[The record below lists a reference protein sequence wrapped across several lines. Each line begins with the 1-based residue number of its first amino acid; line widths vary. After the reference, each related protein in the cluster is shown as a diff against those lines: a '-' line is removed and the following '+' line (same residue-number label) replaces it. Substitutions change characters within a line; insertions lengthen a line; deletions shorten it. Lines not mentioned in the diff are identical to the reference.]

1 MMKLCLFVFV
11 LTASNMHAQ
20 DGSLADLNGTDISY
34 TNLNITD
41 ISYETRASNAGFNDT
56 GFHDTGFNDT
66 SYAGFNDTVLNDT
79 SGSYAGFNDTGFN
92 DTGLN
97 DTGLNDTN
105 YAGFN
110 NTVLNDTGGSY
121 VGFNGTGFNDT
132 GFNDT
137 GFNDTGFNDGFND
150 TGFNDTGLNDT
161 SYAGFNDTVLDDTS
175 GSYTGFND
183 TGFNDTVLNDTG
195 GSYAGFNDTGFNDT
209 GFNDT
214 GGSNAGLNDT
224 GFNDTNTDASKAKL
238 NNMDVLD
245 IVSYSDLTDIFSIAS
260 YAYHDKQ
267 TLIPMEY
274 SNQTMNV
281 TLDMFLAS
289 LNSFDELGGYLE
301 ISGYLNVLWTATSVA
316 RSTANISVLL
326 TSPAIWKPPLLL
338 VNSIK
343 GTAEIGDTTSKIR
356 CNLMSWECLWKPWM
370 VLRGACTPDARFY
383 PFDRQECAFKI
394 AAWGHTKDELKLRS
408 TKSEWN
414 LELFEENAE
423 WTIEGTSS
431 ENYNQHNMSFG
442 EFKIKLKRIP
452 MYYVINLIAPVALL
466 ALVNIGVFILP
477 VESGERVG
485 FSMTCFLSF
494 VFLLTSIMGFIPSSS
509 ANVAYLCYYT
519 FIMMVF
525 SCGMSLAT
533 VFTLWIH
540 FKSENSN
547 NKVPFVLYG
556 LVYILKCQCFCFDTS
571 QSGTGSPDQPSLP
584 TNNVANDVEDDVRF
598 KVSWKDVASIMD
610 NFFTLGFLGAQ
621 IFYSVAYLLPI
632 ILNE

>member
-1 MMKLCLFVFV
+1 MKLYLFVFV

-20 DGSLADLNGTDISY
+20 DGYIADLNGTDISY
-34 TNLNITD
+34 TTNLNITD
-41 ISYETRASNAGFNDT
+41 MSYTGYNETGASNAGFNDS
-56 GFHDTGFNDT
+56 GFNDTGFKDTGLNDTSYAGFNDTVINDTSGSYTGFNDTGFNDTGLNDASYAGFNDTVLNDTSVSYARFNEAGFNDNGFKDTGLNDT

-79 SGSYAGFNDTGFN
+79 SGSYAGFNDTVFN
-92 DTGLN
+92 E
-97 DTGLNDTN
+97 
-105 YAGFN
+105 
-110 NTVLNDTGGSY
+110 
-121 VGFNGTGFNDT
+121 
-132 GFNDT
+132 
-137 GFNDTGFNDGFND
+137 

-161 SYAGFNDTVLDDTS
+161 SYAGFS
-175 GSYTGFND
+175 D
-183 TGFNDTVLNDTG
+183 TGFNDTSGSYAGFNDTGLNDTG
-195 GSYAGFNDTGFNDT
+195 GSNAGFNDTGFNDT
-209 GFNDT
+209 T
-214 GGSNAGLNDT
+214 
-224 GFNDTNTDASKAKL
+224 TDASEAKL
-238 NNMDVLD
+238 NNMDVID

-260 YAYHDKQ
+260 NAYHDKQ
-267 TLIPMEY
+267 TLIPMQY

-301 ISGYLNVLWTATSVA
+301 ISGYLNVRWTATSVA

-326 TSPAIWKPPLLL
+326 TSPAIWKPPLLF

-343 GTAEIGDTTSKIR
+343 GTAEIGDTTSKVR
-356 CNLMSWECLWKPWM
+356 CNLMSWKCVWKPWI
-370 VLRGACTPDARFY
+370 VLRGACTPDATFY

-394 AAWGHTKDELKLRS
+394 AAWGHTKDELKLRY

-431 ENYNQHNMSFG
+431 ENYNQHNVSFV

-477 VESGERVG
+477 VESEERVG

-494 VFLLTSIMGFIPSSS
+494 VFLLTSIMWFIPSSS

-533 VFTLWIH
+533 VITLWIH

-556 LVYILKCQCFCFDTS
+556 LVYMLKCQCFCFDTS
-571 QSGTGSPDQPSLP
+571 QSGTESPDQPSLP
-584 TNNVANDVEDDVRF
+584 ANNVSNGVEDDVRF